1 MNFAPIL
8 LFTHTRLK
16 HTRQTVEAL
25 QCNELS
31 KSSDLIIYSDGART
45 DEEVVRVNSVRN
57 YISTLTGFRSITIY
71 HRPKNFGLARSIKE
85 GVTTTL
91 HFHDRVIVL
100 EDDMV
105 TSPHFLTYMNE
116 ALDLFFDDPRV
127 ASVHG
132 YVYPVRQTLPI
143 AFFLPGADCWGW
155 ATWRRAWNVFN
166 PDGRYLLSELK
177 RRNLIQAFDFNNTF
191 FYSKMLQAQIEG
203 KNDSWAILWHAS
215 VFLEGMLTLYP
226 GCSLV
231 KNIGI
236 DGSGIHCHHSDL
248 YDVHLNTA
256 PIDLTQIPV
265 EPSVAA
271 LSAFEGFFA
280 RSRLGFPRKVLKRI
294 LGLFR
299 RIAA

>member
-1 MNFAPIL
+1 MNFAPIV

-45 DEEVVRVNSVRN
+45 DEEEVNVNLVRN
-57 YISTLTGFRSITIY
+57 YISTLTGFRSITIH

-85 GVTTTL
+85 GVATTL
-91 HFHDRVIVL
+91 QFHDRVIVL

-105 TSPHFLTYMNE
+105 TSPHFLTYMND
-116 ALDLFFDDPRV
+116 ALDLFFDDARV

-155 ATWRRAWNVFN
+155 ATWRRAWKVFN
-166 PDGRYLLSELK
+166 SDGKYLLAELK
-177 RRNLIQAFDFNNTF
+177 RRNLVQAFDFNNTYP
-191 FYSKMLQAQIEG
+191 YSKMLQAQTEG

-215 VFLEGMLTLYP
+215 AFLEGMLTLYP

-231 KNIGI
+231 QNIGN
-236 DGSGIHCHHSDL
+236 DGSGIHCRDSEL
-248 YDVHLNTA
+248 YDVYLNTA
-256 PIDLTQIPV
+256 PVDLAQISV
-265 EPSVAA
+265 EPSVAG
-271 LSAFEGFFA
+271 LRAFEDFFA
-280 RSRLGFPRKVLKRI
+280 RTRVGLGRKVLRRF

-299 RIAA
+299 RTAA